1 MASYQSALAA
11 VVPMFLTV
19 QERLRELP
27 TLPEVGAVAER
38 SCRSGPLRSRLIGRA
53 VVLLLSLSST

>member
-27 TLPEVGAVAER
+27 TLPEVGAA
-38 SCRSGPLRSRLIGRA
+38 A
-53 VVLLLSLSST
+53 VVMVRSALLGSGVWSVKGREI